1 MKICVIFDRHR
12 GIKGVFQRRHLGWF
26 VERGEAVHRYC
37 MQHATENLYNEAEK
51 SGKKKDN
58 LRDDFRRR
66 LSNNKIASFHREIT
80 NVEEIKQKAYDFFKK
95 SEED

>member
-51 SGKKKDN
+51 SGKK
-58 LRDDFRRR
+58 RR
-66 LSNNKIASFHREIT
+66 
-80 NVEEIKQKAYDFFKK
+80 
-95 SEED
+95 